1 MKGGNKMNEGIVLS
15 KDKDGNYLVDLVGL
29 LYLLKTEA
37 LAEGNLVYMIIDET
51 EEMATYAVESSK
63 NNYYLRHIEEKSL
76 FELTPFALNAT
87 YLVDIEPTAVPSKAE
102 YSEIHYEEALHRMK
116 NGESVFLDT
125 EGKTSMQKCSKE
137 TTLSAEAI
145 LKGTWFIATEA
156 NNTKTKKKQTTKRK
170 QADLSPDNLFDRL
183 DSFLSSQQQPG
194 ENYSE
199 YDALF
204 AEFIGQQNVE
214 TKYEEALERILDAIE
229 MALSSEDLDDIFS
242 DDDLCEF
249 LAEGFQVRLLD
260 MDDDSYLDDY

>member
-1 MKGGNKMNEGIVLS
+1 MNEGIVLS

-102 YSEIHYEEALHRMK
+102 YTEIHYEEALHRMK

-125 EGKTSMQKCSKE
+125 EGKASMQKCSKE
-137 TTLSAEAI
+137 THLSAEAI
-145 LKGTWFIATEA
+145 LKGTWFITTETSKPKA
-156 NNTKTKKKQTTKRK
+156 KQKKKKSKTDNYPGIS
-170 QADLSPDNLFDRL
+170 ADTLFDRL
-183 DSFLSSQQQPG
+183 DAFLSSQ
-194 ENYSE
+194 EDSDEIYSE
-199 YDALF
+199 YDALM
-204 AEFIGQQNVE
+204 AEFLGQQPIE
-214 TKYEEALERILDAIE
+214 DKYEEALERILDAIE

-242 DDDLCEF
+242 DDDLCDF